1 MGQRRYLPQSA
12 GQASLGS
19 AVQLIRSDTEH
30 TGRPAQQIACDTA
43 FVAFNQIEVG
53 GRDANLL
60 GQFRLSQAQLTPVGP
75 NSRAGYGFLQRRT
88 SFDFRDLSFEQT
100 MFYKNL
106 LITVQ
111 FLHIISSKINFL
123 L

>member
-1 MGQRRYLPQSA
+1 MP
-12 GQASLGS
+12 
-19 AVQLIRSDTEH
+19 I
-30 TGRPAQQIACDTA
+30 C
-43 FVAFNQIEVG
+43 
-53 GRDANLL
+53 L

-106 LITVQ
+106 L
-111 FLHIISSKINFL
+111 SKEQSHQIFH
-123 L
+123 